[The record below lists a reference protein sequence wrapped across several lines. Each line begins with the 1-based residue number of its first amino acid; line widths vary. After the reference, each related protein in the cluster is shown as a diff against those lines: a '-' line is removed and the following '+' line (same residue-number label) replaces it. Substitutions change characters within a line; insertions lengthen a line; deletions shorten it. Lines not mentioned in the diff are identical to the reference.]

1 VSPVIPPAID
11 GARGRAQATWSRL
24 RSTVRL
30 DLARRGGP
38 ALRRAV
44 DAVAASAGLLALA
57 PLLVSAVVAVRLSS
71 PGPIFY
77 GQSRVGK
84 DGRPLRIYKF
94 RTMFV
99 DADARLESLRA
110 QNESEGDITF
120 KIKADPRITRVGRV
134 LRKYS
139 IDELPQ
145 LWNVVQGSMTIFGPR
160 PPVPSE
166 VAKYGPRQRRRLEVT
181 PGLTCHWQVEGRS
194 DLSFDQQVSLD
205 LAYIDKSTARD
216 DVSILLKT
224 IPAVVTGKGAY

>member
-11 GARGRAQATWSRL
+11 GARGRARATWSRL

-57 PLLVSAVVAVRLSS
+57 PLLASAVVAVRLSS

-99 DADARLESLRA
+99 DADARLESLRV
-110 QNESEGDITF
+110 QNESKGDITF
-120 KIKADPRITRVGRV
+120 KIKADPRITRVGRI
-134 LRKYS
+134 LR
-139 IDELPQ
+139 
-145 LWNVVQGSMTIFGPR
+145 NVVQGSMTIFGPR

>member
-1 VSPVIPPAID
+1 
-11 GARGRAQATWSRL
+11 
-24 RSTVRL
+24 
-30 DLARRGGP
+30 
-38 ALRRAV
+38 
-44 DAVAASAGLLALA
+44 
-57 PLLVSAVVAVRLSS
+57 
-71 PGPIFY
+71 
-77 GQSRVGK
+77 
-84 DGRPLRIYKF
+84 
-94 RTMFV
+94 MFV
-99 DADARLESLRA
+99 DADARLESLRV
-110 QNESEGDITF
+110 QNESKGDITF
-120 KIKADPRITRVGRV
+120 KIKADPRITRVGRI